1 MSGFPNKVVA
11 LQFEWQWQNADKSR
25 VMKKRKS
32 IEKSRRRGYQV
43 SLKVLHSLLDSQLW
57 KRLGLR
63 VHFLDKDVMRVFSA
77 HFTSGGAG
85 SSAEGAG
92 HGSTEANAVLNTPAE
107 FDALHENR
115 DAGDKGLCPTLSR
128 LQSCPSSVRS
138 Y

>member
-1 MSGFPNKVVA
+1 M
-11 LQFEWQWQNADKSR
+11 
-25 VMKKRKS
+25 
-32 IEKSRRRGYQV
+32 